1 MNDRA
6 QMTLAQRREALVARC
21 ELQRGDA
28 RSALSGLMAPVT
40 KPASLLASARGR
52 FGGNVALP
60 LALAGA
66 VIGFV
71 VMRPKRAIP
80 MLTAAAG
87 AWKVASG
94 LLATVR
100 NARSA
105 SLDPDRS
112 PL

>member
-1 MNDRA
+1 MNEH
-6 QMTLAQRREALVARC
+6 MTLAQRREALVARC

-28 RSALSGLMAPVT
+28 RSALSGLMAPVS
-40 KPASLLASARGR
+40 KPAGMLASVRGH
-52 FGGNVALP
+52 FGGNIAVP

-66 VIGFV
+66 AIGFI
-71 VMRPKRAIP
+71 VMRPKKAIP

-87 AWKVASG
+87 AWKVVSG

-100 NARSA
+100 NARTS
-105 SLDPDRS
+105 SLDPDES